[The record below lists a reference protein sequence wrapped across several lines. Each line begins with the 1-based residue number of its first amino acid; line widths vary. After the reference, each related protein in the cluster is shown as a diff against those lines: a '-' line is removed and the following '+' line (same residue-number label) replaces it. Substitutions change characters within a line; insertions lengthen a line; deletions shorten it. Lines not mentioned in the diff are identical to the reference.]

1 MVLGLPVYHKN
12 HGIWGN
18 LYIVLYY
25 IYLYVYI
32 VWDRE
37 MGQSWAGPTKL
48 VKLGHFEHDITKIW
62 GSVDSFDPHRTH
74 I

>member
-1 MVLGLPVYHKN
+1 MYN
-12 HGIWGN
+12 
-18 LYIVLYY
+18 YM
-25 IYLYVYI
+25 

-62 GSVDSFDPHRTH
+62 GSVDSFDPHSFFDLGVLSESVP
-74 I
+74 

>member
-1 MVLGLPVYHKN
+1 MYN
-12 HGIWGN
+12 
-18 LYIVLYY
+18 
-25 IYLYVYI
+25 YI

-62 GSVDSFDPHRTH
+62 GSVDSFDPHSFFDLGVLSESVP
-74 I
+74 

>member
-1 MVLGLPVYHKN
+1 
-12 HGIWGN
+12 
-18 LYIVLYY
+18 
-25 IYLYVYI
+25 
-32 VWDRE
+32 

-74 I
+74 IDTHSSSGFLVRTFTRFAGTA